1 MGYDISLRVRQDELD
16 ERFKASGY
24 SKVTDVDVDKYKEV
38 IISYVTN
45 IKFKEG
51 NFIEYINVYDN
62 IAMAV
67 KIQTQYIIEQ
77 WKKMLKSR
85 LESNSEFDGSKDEI
99 SFCGWR
105 FAKGNDNSDTDIDLV
120 ISNYTHA
127 LWEAVTIAPYVDY
140 YNEHNKFDERYSNI
154 KRIVYD
160 YSDIICDTMD
170 LDFVETYRDHI
181 CGGDEYEADDIENK
195 PENKQENKSDE
206 DVDVCTE

>member
-24 SKVTDVDVDKYKEV
+24 SKVTDADVDKYKEV

-77 WKKMLKSR
+77 WKKMLKS
-85 LESNSEFDGSKDEI
+85 
-99 SFCGWR
+99 
-105 FAKGNDNSDTDIDLV
+105 
-120 ISNYTHA
+120 
-127 LWEAVTIAPYVDY
+127 
-140 YNEHNKFDERYSNI
+140 
-154 KRIVYD
+154 
-160 YSDIICDTMD
+160 
-170 LDFVETYRDHI
+170 
-181 CGGDEYEADDIENK
+181 
-195 PENKQENKSDE
+195 
-206 DVDVCTE
+206 